1 MSKHFH
7 DSRYYLIRAGKHAKL
22 GVEEHAAP
30 VLERVRRA
38 LGNEPAPEPTRL
50 ESVRARVTDSGERAT
65 TRARATVS
73 AARTRVSTDR
83 TDDSTADR

>member
-7 DSRYYLIRAGKHAKL
+7 DSRYYLTRAGEHAKL

-30 VLERVRRA
+30 ILERVRRTV
-38 LGNEPAPEPTRL
+38 GSEPAPEPTRL
-50 ESVRARVTDSGERAT
+50 ESVRERVTDFGEKAT
-65 TRARATVS
+65 TRARATIS

-83 TDDSTADR
+83 TDDPTTER

>member
-30 VLERVRRA
+30 VLERVRKA
-38 LGNEPAPEPTRL
+38 VGSEPAPEPTRL
-50 ESVRARVTDSGERAT
+50 ESVRARVSDYGDEAT
-65 TRARATVS
+65 THARATVS
-73 AARTRVSTDR
+73 AARTRVSSDPTEDPTTDR
-83 TDDSTADR
+83 